1 MAGEYLGDIEITDA
15 FFQKLRNVNEHMT
28 RINKV
33 PRGRYAVY
41 ADSGNLVLK
50 LSMNA
55 DYDGDRGDAKHS
67 SSSRRSDVRYPEK
80 STALATRSAKAGR

>member
-28 RINKV
+28 TINKV

-50 LSMNA
+50 LSANA
-55 DYDGDRGDAKHS
+55 DYDGDRGNSRQS
-67 SSSRRSDVRYPEK
+67 SSSRRTDVRYPEK

>member
-15 FFQKLRNVNEHMT
+15 FFQRLRNVNEHMT

-41 ADSGNLVLK
+41 AESGNLILRLTNSQHHDDQGEK
-50 LSMNA
+50 
-55 DYDGDRGDAKHS
+55 RRS
-67 SSSRRSDVRYPEK
+67 SSGTKSEVSYPEK
-80 STALATRSAKAGR
+80 ATTLATKSAKAGK

>member
-1 MAGEYLGDIEITDA
+1 MAGEYLGDVEITDA
-15 FFQKLRNVNEHMT
+15 FFQRLRNVNEHMT

-50 LSMNA
+50 LTTNA
-55 DYDGDRGDAKHS
+55 DHDGDRGD
-67 SSSRRSDVRYPEK
+67 SRRSANGRRSEVSYPEK
-80 STALATRSAKAGR
+80 STALATKSAKAGK

>member
-50 LSMNA
+50 LSVNA
-55 DYDGDRGDAKHS
+55 DYDGDRGDSRHS
-67 SSSRRSDVRYPEK
+67 SSSRRTDVRYPEK

>member
-41 ADSGNLVLK
+41 ADSGNLILK
-50 LSMNA
+50 LSVNA
-55 DYDGDRGDAKHS
+55 DYDGDRGDTKHS
-67 SSSRRSDVRYPEK
+67 SSNRRTDVRYPEK